1 MKIKD
6 RIKRFDRVYAKDLIP
21 NAKNWRTH
29 STAQADA
36 LKGVL
41 AEVGWA
47 DALLVRETSEGLQLI
62 DGHLRSTVAP
72 DQLVPI
78 LVLDV
83 TDDEA
88 DKLLVT
94 LDPLAAMAETNKEAL
109 ADLLDNIQTDSDALD
124 KMFSGMRLAN
134 GLDLDE
140 GKEFDESVADDVEM
154 ITCPHCGGEFPQ

>member
-6 RIKRFDRVYAKDLIP
+6 RIKRFDRVFAKDLIP

-29 STAQADA
+29 PTKQQDA
-36 LKGVL
+36 LKGIL

-47 DALLVRETSEGLQLI
+47 DALLVRETPNGLLLI
-62 DGHLRSTVAP
+62 DGHLRAETAP

-83 TDDEA
+83 DEQEA
-88 DKLLVT
+88 DKLLAT
-94 LDPLAAMAETNKEAL
+94 LDPLAAMAEANKDAL
-109 ADLLDNIQTDSDALD
+109 AALLDDIQTDSAALNA
-124 KMFSGMRLAN
+124 MLEAMRLQH

-140 GKEFDESVADDVEM
+140 GKEFDESSADDVKM
-154 ITCPHCGGEFPQ
+154 LTCPHCGETFPK